1 MHKSSKSSAGSCCHA
16 ETTTHSHS
24 SISHELLCHFPYA
37 VFAVAL
43 SLVFLTLFGYTK
55 STGYQELHGL
65 FHTLHFLHILFAA
78 TGTVLVFRKYGGS
91 LLASVSVGA
100 IVPAVF
106 CTLSDAIMP
115 YFGGL
120 LCGIPMHFHFC
131 FRDHFTTIL
140 LFLVVGVVNGI
151 VMSFH
156 DSEGQRRYAA
166 TAHFAHIF
174 ISAFASTVYMI
185 SHGFSDWYNHMAF
198 VFAFLL
204 LAVLLPCTL
213 ADVVVPAF
221 FGGMSTKKIKQRR
234 HGE

>member
-1 MHKSSKSSAGSCCHA
+1 MQKNSKPLAHGSCCH
-16 ETTTHSHS
+16 TDTKHNHS

-43 SLVFLTLFGYTK
+43 SLVFLTLFGY
-55 STGYQELHGL
+55 SRSNQYQDLHGL

-91 LLASVSVGA
+91 LIGALLVGVS
-100 IVPAVF
+100 VPAVF

-115 YFGGL
+115 YFGGI

-131 FRDHFTTIL
+131 FRDHLSTIL
-140 LFLVVGVVNGI
+140 LFLGVGVLNGI

-156 DSEGQRRYAA
+156 DDEGQKRYAA
-166 TAHFAHIF
+166 TAHFLHIF

-185 SHGFSDWYNHMAF
+185 SHGFYDWYDHMAF
-198 VFAFLL
+198 VFCFLL
-204 LAVLLPCTL
+204 LAVLIPCTL

-221 FGGMSTKKIKQRR
+221 FGSISAKQSRQR
-234 HGE
+234 GVRE

>member
-1 MHKSSKSSAGSCCHA
+1 MQKKSRPSAGSCCHA
-16 ETTTHSHS
+16 ETTISHQS
-24 SISHELLCHFPYA
+24 SITHELLCHFPYA

-43 SLVFLTLFGYTK
+43 SLVFLTLFGYSK
-55 STGYQELHGL
+55 SAHHQELHGL
-65 FHTLHFLHILFAA
+65 FHTLHFLHILFAS

-91 LLASVSVGA
+91 LLGSLGVGML
-100 IVPAVF
+100 VPAVF

-115 YFGGL
+115 YLGGL

-131 FRDHFTTIL
+131 FRDHFSTIL
-140 LFLVVGVVNGI
+140 LFLVVGVINGV

-156 DSEGQRRYAA
+156 DSDGQKKYAT

-198 VFAFLL
+198 VFSFLL
-204 LAVLLPCTL
+204 LAVLIPCTL

-221 FGGMSTKKIKQRR
+221 FGGMSAKAGHARG
-234 HGE
+234 HSE

>member
-1 MHKSSKSSAGSCCHA
+1 MHKRNKYSAGSCCHA
-16 ETTTHSHS
+16 EGAAKAHHPS
-24 SISHELLCHFPYA
+24 SVVHELLCHFPYA

-43 SLVFLTLFGYTK
+43 SLVFLTLFGYGRAG
-55 STGYQELHGL
+55 GYADLHGL

-91 LLASVSVGA
+91 LWGA
-100 IVPAVF
+100 LGFGLVVPALF
-106 CTLSDAIMP
+106 CTLSDAVMP
-115 YFGGL
+115 YLGGL
-120 LCGIPMHFHFC
+120 LCGINMHFHFC
-131 FRDHFTTIL
+131 FRDHFSTIL
-140 LFLVVGVVNGI
+140 LFLVVGVINGI

-185 SHGFSDWYNHMAF
+185 SHGFSDWYHHMTF
-198 VFAFLL
+198 VFSFLL
-204 LAVLLPCTL
+204 LAVLVPCTL

-221 FGGMSTKKIKQRR
+221 FGRMRLTGKETD
-234 HGE
+234 E